1 MSIELPTLYQQF
13 IHLSRYSRYRYED
26 SRRETWTETVDRYF
40 GFFEEHLS
48 EQCNFKVSTQA
59 KNTLRNAV
67 LNLEIMYHYSIIVMN
82 YVYMRA
88 KKCKKL
94 FFAHATLF

>member
-1 MSIELPTLYQQF
+1 MNIELPTLYQQF
-13 IHLSRYSRYRYED
+13 IHLSRYSRYRYAD
-26 SRRETWTETVDRYF
+26 TRRETWTETVDRYF

-67 LNLEIMYHYSIIVMN
+67 LNLEIMPSEILKSLRKISSEILK
-82 YVYMRA
+82 RE
-88 KKCKKL
+88 KKGMSP
-94 FFAHATLF
+94 